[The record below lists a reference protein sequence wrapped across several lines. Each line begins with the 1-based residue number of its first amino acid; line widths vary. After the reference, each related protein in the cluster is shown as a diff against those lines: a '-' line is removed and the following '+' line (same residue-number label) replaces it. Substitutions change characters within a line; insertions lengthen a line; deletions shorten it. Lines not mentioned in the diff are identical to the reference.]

1 MFLPANFY
9 QINKFHKRPLR
20 GSEKAARAS
29 LLPPLR
35 GSMTLEAAIAVPLF
49 LFFVMNLLFVFEA
62 VRLQS
67 KLQAAVQQA
76 GEEVSE
82 AAYYTRFGPSQT
94 TESEGSDETGN
105 GEAASFLLSETYVR
119 GKITSYLGEALQ
131 KNSCVVGGRGGL
143 SLAGSKIMTEA
154 DRVDLIV
161 SCRVRPFIRIL
172 AFPDFPMQ
180 VRYCGHA
187 WVGWSEGSGGSA
199 GDRGGNETTYVT
211 EYGECYHNDPGC
223 IYLNPQIREIPVSE
237 VDHYRSGNGAKYYPC
252 ECCKPGKTGTVYIT
266 KEGNRYHSDRDC
278 GGIVR
283 HLETM
288 DEEAA
293 KSHYRPCPKCGGS
306 S

>member
-76 GEEVSE
+76 GEEVCE

-94 TESEGSDETGN
+94 TESEGSAETGN

-187 WVGWSEGSGGSA
+187 WVGWSEGSGGSEGSDDSRRLRGLPA
-199 GDRGGNETTYVT
+199 GTAGRRWRRRRR
-211 EYGECYHNDPGC
+211 C
-223 IYLNPQIREIPVSE
+223 
-237 VDHYRSGNGAKYYPC
+237 
-252 ECCKPGKTGTVYIT
+252 
-266 KEGNRYHSDRDC
+266 
-278 GGIVR
+278 
-283 HLETM
+283 
-288 DEEAA
+288 
-293 KSHYRPCPKCGGS
+293 
-306 S
+306 